1 MDSASACHCVAVL
14 HYPLPRWIRSHPVAA
29 DIRRCGLPGAWRE
42 KLTLADGR
50 ELVLRP
56 IEAADAEALRNGFEL
71 LSAEEVRMRF
81 LHPMRELPSSMAER
95 LAKPRRGKD
104 FALVVAENLPPGEA
118 LVGAVVRASLDE
130 DGRNAEFAIIVSR
143 FLGRQ
148 GLGRFLMKR
157 LLHWARLKRLDSLYG
172 DVLDENVAMIELA
185 QSLGFRREARHHEP
199 GVTRIR
205 IDLRPVSAGH
215 AAH

>member
-1 MDSASACHCVAVL
+1 M
-14 HYPLPRWIRSHPVAA
+14 AA

-42 KLTLADGR
+42 KLTLGNGR

-95 LAKPRRGKD
+95 LATPRRGKD
-104 FALVVAENLPPGEA
+104 FALVAAENLPPGEA
-118 LVGAVVRASLDE
+118 LIGAVVRASLDD
-130 DGRNAEFAIIVSR
+130 DGRNAEFAILVSR

-172 DVLDENVAMIELA
+172 DVLDENTAMLDLA
-185 QSLGFRREARHHEP
+185 QSLGFRREARHLEP
-199 GVTRIR
+199 GVTRVR
-205 IDLRPVSAGH
+205 LTLRPAGDSNATH
-215 AAH
+215 